1 MQIKFDANKKRL
13 DTTPAFGLLVQG
25 ENLAESIQIT
35 GPKMVGA
42 LDLSQLRVAVRMT
55 SQQYETTVE
64 KTLEQDTDGDTITF
78 TWQVDK
84 QFTGSPGKVDVML
97 VGYGGNDE
105 VIKIT
110 SSGMVVQED
119 RTFDTAPPESTWEQ
133 ILQQMQDFAT
143 QAYESKTAAA
153 NSAAEAAASQKVAE
167 EKAEQATNAA
177 SEAVK
182 AAETAAADAAAQ
194 AAAKTEQ
201 QIRQYADDRYARPL
215 VTQTGPAASLEVYPD
230 TLSNLKVYANGFTV
244 QTGADITS
252 KTNLLKPNEDSHTG
266 ITVKKNSDGSVRV
279 SGTAT
284 SRSWPRLGN
293 IVIPTSEI
301 YGDVTIS
308 FKSAVDRNIVFK
320 LGDGT
325 EHVIQKGKTSITANI
340 PSDAV
345 SGIHVFLVVPEGE
358 SIDQTYYV
366 MVNKGTTAAPFVPY
380 IEGTGAPTPV
390 NSRAITN
397 GGTDNYFVPEMLAPE
412 VTWDAET
419 KTLTKP
425 SSTGIYYDIFNGTT
439 GLNTVATNYI
449 QLLPNTK
456 YVFSAG
462 ACDTATE
469 VFVVAN
475 DGTVSK
481 ITGNL
486 ANASI
491 EAETGETGRITIR
504 MYNTGKSKAANL
516 SIKKYNTEEIFD
528 YVVSKS
534 GINGVTFL
542 PLTAPLC
549 KGDSVASYIKSGCD
563 KFTTFDGSED
573 EGWTNATTVTSG
585 VNRWG
590 VQPLNIAPADNN
602 SVATVFSPRYS
613 PVSGAN
619 TYNKITGISVDGSGN
634 LLIYDD
640 TCTSNLEEWKAALA
654 AHPLTVWYRSTN
666 YTEAADIPVSLETH
680 VNYAAVLTGEESVTP
695 TVSGGGNNRYEIKIP
710 GPAAK
715 PATTYAQNTLLACTH
730 FKTDGVSYLWGKI
743 VINTITTNKTG
754 LSFVVGLT
762 EAEYPT
768 EDAVKAYLAAQY
780 AAGTPVTIVY
790 QLAAP
795 ITYAHPAVVL
805 PALPDDTGKVTITGQ
820 SGGTVTV
827 VFNKSIIKEIAEIK
841 AAMLAMGANLSM

>member
-1 MQIKFDANKKRL
+1 MQIKFDANKKKL
-13 DTTPAFGLLVQG
+13 DTNPVFGLLVQG

-64 KTLEQDTDGDTITF
+64 KTLEQTTDGDTITF

-97 VGYGGNDE
+97 VGYGGNEE

-215 VTQTGPAASLEVYPD
+215 VTKTGPVASLEVYPD
-230 TLSNLKVYANGFTV
+230 KLSNLKVYANGFT
-244 QTGADITS
+244 QQA
-252 KTNLLKPNEDSHTG
+252 
-266 ITVKKNSDGSVRV
+266 
-279 SGTAT
+279 
-284 SRSWPRLGN
+284 
-293 IVIPTSEI
+293 
-301 YGDVTIS
+301 
-308 FKSAVDRNIVFK
+308 
-320 LGDGT
+320 
-325 EHVIQKGKTSITANI
+325 
-340 PSDAV
+340 
-345 SGIHVFLVVPEGE
+345 
-358 SIDQTYYV
+358 
-366 MVNKGTTAAPFVPY
+366 
-380 IEGTGAPTPV
+380 GTGDPSPTNV
-390 NSRAITN
+390 WAITN
-397 GGTDNYFVPEMLAPE
+397 GGTDNYFVPEMLTPE

-504 MYNTGKSKAANL
+504 MYATGKSKAANL

-549 KGDSVASYIKSGCD
+549 EGDSVVSWARSGCD
-563 KFTTFDGSED
+563 QQLTLDGSQLP
-573 EGWTNATTVTSG
+573 T
-585 VNRWG
+585 
-590 VQPLNIAPADNN
+590 
-602 SVATVFSPRYS
+602 SVATLNTVYRIAFTLATPA
-613 PVSGAN
+613 VSGPQYSESFFEKTDFSLNAEHFYASTN
-619 TYNKITGISVDGSGN
+619 LYVFVDKAKLAG
-634 LLIYDD
+634 D
-640 TCTSNLEEWKAALA
+640 TKENAQQYFA

-666 YTEAADIPVSLETH
+666 YTLAADIPVSLETH
-680 VNYAAVLTGEESVTP
+680 QQAVLVLDGTETITASTISAGKRFRIEAGNTPNVPVSSIDTGEL
-695 TVSGGGNNRYEIKIP
+695 K
-710 GPAAK
+710 
-715 PATTYAQNTLLACTH
+715 CTH
-730 FKTDGVSYLWGKI
+730 YKPISR
-743 VINTITTNKTG
+743 NSTNGGTQG
-754 LSFVVGLT
+754 ISFWTPESNGFYVVDDRYIGDS
-762 EAEYPT
+762 
-768 EDAVKAYLAAQY
+768 DATNFKAYLAAQY

-790 QLAAP
+790 QLATP

-805 PALPDDTGKVTITGQ
+805 PALPDDDGKVTITGQ

-827 VFNKSIIKEIAEIK
+827 VFNKSIMQEIAEIK

>member
-1 MQIKFDANKKRL
+1 MQIKFDANKKKL
-13 DTTPAFGLLVQG
+13 DTNPVFGLLVQG

-64 KTLEQDTDGDTITF
+64 KTLEQTTDGDTITF

-97 VGYGGNDE
+97 VGYGGNEE

-215 VTQTGPAASLEVYPD
+215 VTKTGPVASLEVYPD
-230 TLSNLKVYANGFTV
+230 KLSNLKVYANGFT
-244 QTGADITS
+244 QQA
-252 KTNLLKPNEDSHTG
+252 
-266 ITVKKNSDGSVRV
+266 
-279 SGTAT
+279 
-284 SRSWPRLGN
+284 
-293 IVIPTSEI
+293 
-301 YGDVTIS
+301 
-308 FKSAVDRNIVFK
+308 
-320 LGDGT
+320 
-325 EHVIQKGKTSITANI
+325 
-340 PSDAV
+340 
-345 SGIHVFLVVPEGE
+345 
-358 SIDQTYYV
+358 
-366 MVNKGTTAAPFVPY
+366 
-380 IEGTGAPTPV
+380 GTGDPSPTNV
-390 NSRAITN
+390 WAITN
-397 GGTDNYFVPEMLAPE
+397 GGTDNYFVPEMLTPE

-504 MYNTGKSKAANL
+504 MYATGKSKAANL

-549 KGDSVASYIKSGCD
+549 EGDSVVSWARSGCD
-563 KFTTFDGSED
+563 QQLTLDGSQLP
-573 EGWTNATTVTSG
+573 T
-585 VNRWG
+585 
-590 VQPLNIAPADNN
+590 
-602 SVATVFSPRYS
+602 SVATLNTVYRITFTLATPA
-613 PVSGAN
+613 VSGPQYSESFFEKTDFSLNAEHFYASTN
-619 TYNKITGISVDGSGN
+619 LYVFVDKAKLAG
-634 LLIYDD
+634 D
-640 TCTSNLEEWKAALA
+640 TKENAQQYFA

-666 YTEAADIPVSLETH
+666 YTLAADIPVSLETH
-680 VNYAAVLTGEESVTP
+680 QQAVLVLDGTEGITLYWNGHKEEQLANGRVTFSWP
-695 TVSGGGNNRYEIKIP
+695 MPYPYKSDSEYSSTVS
-710 GPAAK
+710 
-715 PATTYAQNTLLACTH
+715 H
-730 FKTDGVSYLWGKI
+730 FKFFATVTSGIAGAVGYQFAATKNVYICLDLS
-743 VINTITTNKTG
+743 TI
-754 LSFVVGLT
+754 
-762 EAEYPT
+762 
-768 EDAVKAYLAAQY
+768 DAVGETDDSVLRNKILAYLAAQY

-790 QLAAP
+790 QLATP

-805 PALPDDTGKVTITGQ
+805 PALPDDDGKVTITGQ

-827 VFNKSIIKEIAEIK
+827 VFNKSIMQEIAEIK

>member
-1 MQIKFDANKKRL
+1 MQIKFDANKKKL
-13 DTTPAFGLLVQG
+13 DTNPVFGLLVQG

-64 KTLEQDTDGDTITF
+64 KTLEQTTDGDTITF

-97 VGYGGNDE
+97 VGYGGNEE

-215 VTQTGPAASLEVYPD
+215 VTKTGPAASLEVYPD
-230 TLSNLKVYANGFTV
+230 KLSNLKVYANGFT
-244 QTGADITS
+244 QQA
-252 KTNLLKPNEDSHTG
+252 
-266 ITVKKNSDGSVRV
+266 
-279 SGTAT
+279 
-284 SRSWPRLGN
+284 
-293 IVIPTSEI
+293 
-301 YGDVTIS
+301 
-308 FKSAVDRNIVFK
+308 
-320 LGDGT
+320 
-325 EHVIQKGKTSITANI
+325 
-340 PSDAV
+340 
-345 SGIHVFLVVPEGE
+345 
-358 SIDQTYYV
+358 
-366 MVNKGTTAAPFVPY
+366 
-380 IEGTGAPTPV
+380 GTGDPSPTNV
-390 NSRAITN
+390 WAITN

-491 EAETGETGRITIR
+491 EAETSETGRITIR
-504 MYNTGKSKAANL
+504 MYATGKSKAANL

-534 GINGVTFL
+534 GISGVTFL
-542 PLTAPLC
+542 PLTAPMC
-549 KGDSVASYIKSGCD
+549 EGDSVVSWVKSGCD
-563 KFTTFDGSED
+563 KVVTFDGSSD
-573 EGWTNATTVTSG
+573 ENWAVTES
-585 VNRWG
+585 NNN
-590 VQPLNIAPADNN
+590 VQ
-602 SVATVFSPRYS
+602 Y
-613 PVSGAN
+613 
-619 TYNKITGISVDGSGN
+619 ISVPLDYSISSGFKTVLAYCN
-634 LLIYDD
+634 RLAKVTPSSADANPTSLD
-640 TCTSNLEEWKAALA
+640 TCSVFARFLGDLVIKINIGADSAKAAKQALA
-654 AHPLTVWYRSTN
+654 ANPITIWLKSPN

-680 VNYAAVLTGEESVTP
+680 QQAVLVLDGTEGWMANAGSAWCYSKSGITP
-695 TVSGGGNNRYEIKIP
+695 GKGTDGTVVCSQFKGRANTSYIDSNWVTVSATGYVVIKSDVY
-710 GPAAK
+710 
-715 PATTYAQNTLLACTH
+715 TS
-730 FKTDGVSYLWGKI
+730 D
-743 VINTITTNKTG
+743 
-754 LSFVVGLT
+754 T
-762 EAEYPT
+762 EALS
-768 EDAVKAYLAAQY
+768 AYLAAQY

-790 QLAAP
+790 QLATP

-805 PALPDDTGKVTITGQ
+805 PALPDDDGKVTITGQ

-827 VFNKSIIKEIAEIK
+827 VFNKSIIQEIAEIK

>member
-1 MQIKFDANKKRL
+1 MQIKFDANKKKL
-13 DTTPAFGLLVQG
+13 DTNPVFGLLVQG

-64 KTLEQDTDGDTITF
+64 KTLEQTTDGDTITF

-97 VGYGGNDE
+97 VGYGGNEE

-215 VTQTGPAASLEVYPD
+215 VTKTGPVASLEVYPD
-230 TLSNLKVYANGFTV
+230 KLSNLKVYANGFT
-244 QTGADITS
+244 QQA
-252 KTNLLKPNEDSHTG
+252 
-266 ITVKKNSDGSVRV
+266 
-279 SGTAT
+279 
-284 SRSWPRLGN
+284 
-293 IVIPTSEI
+293 
-301 YGDVTIS
+301 
-308 FKSAVDRNIVFK
+308 
-320 LGDGT
+320 
-325 EHVIQKGKTSITANI
+325 
-340 PSDAV
+340 
-345 SGIHVFLVVPEGE
+345 
-358 SIDQTYYV
+358 
-366 MVNKGTTAAPFVPY
+366 
-380 IEGTGAPTPV
+380 GTGDPSPTNV
-390 NSRAITN
+390 WAITN
-397 GGTDNYFVPEMLAPE
+397 GGTDNYFVPEMLTPE

-504 MYNTGKSKAANL
+504 MYATGKSKAANL

-549 KGDSVASYIKSGCD
+549 EGDSVVSWARSGCD
-563 KFTTFDGSED
+563 QQLTLDGSQLP
-573 EGWTNATTVTSG
+573 T
-585 VNRWG
+585 
-590 VQPLNIAPADNN
+590 
-602 SVATVFSPRYS
+602 SVATLNTVYRITFTLATPA
-613 PVSGAN
+613 VSGPQYSESFFEKTDFSLNAEHFYASTN
-619 TYNKITGISVDGSGN
+619 LYVFVDKAKLAG
-634 LLIYDD
+634 D
-640 TCTSNLEEWKAALA
+640 TKENAQQYFA

-666 YTEAADIPVSLETH
+666 YTLAADIPVSLETH
-680 VNYAAVLTGEESVTP
+680 QQAVLVLDGTEGITLYWNGHKEEQLANGRVTFSWP
-695 TVSGGGNNRYEIKIP
+695 MPYPYKSASEYSSTVS
-710 GPAAK
+710 
-715 PATTYAQNTLLACTH
+715 H
-730 FKTDGVSYLWGKI
+730 FKFFATVTSGIAGAVGYQFAATKNVYICLDLS
-743 VINTITTNKTG
+743 TI
-754 LSFVVGLT
+754 
-762 EAEYPT
+762 
-768 EDAVKAYLAAQY
+768 DAVGETDDSVLRNKILAYLAAQY

-790 QLAAP
+790 QLATP

-805 PALPDDTGKVTITGQ
+805 PALPDDDGKVTITGQ

-827 VFNKSIIKEIAEIK
+827 VFNKSIMQEIAEIK

>member
-1 MQIKFDANKKRL
+1 MEIKFDANKKKL
-13 DTTPAFGLLVQG
+13 DTNPVFGLLVQG

-215 VTQTGPAASLEVYPD
+215 VTKTGPAASLEVYPD
-230 TLSNLKVYANGFTV
+230 KMSNMRVYANGFT
-244 QTGADITS
+244 QQAGTGD
-252 KTNLLKPNEDSHTG
+252 PSHT
-266 ITVKKNSDGSVRV
+266 NVR
-279 SGTAT
+279 A
-284 SRSWPRLGN
+284 L
-293 IVIPTSEI
+293 
-301 YGDVTIS
+301 
-308 FKSAVDRNIVFK
+308 
-320 LGDGT
+320 
-325 EHVIQKGKTSITANI
+325 
-340 PSDAV
+340 
-345 SGIHVFLVVPEGE
+345 
-358 SIDQTYYV
+358 
-366 MVNKGTTAAPFVPY
+366 
-380 IEGTGAPTPV
+380 
-390 NSRAITN
+390 TN
-397 GGTDNYFVPEMLAPE
+397 GGLKLVEVAFTGSESWRLQSGAYLASGFTAGLTNGVGYASPVKFQYRYGGQGIFV
-412 VTWDAET
+412 D
-419 KTLTKP
+419 
-425 SSTGIYYDIFNGTT
+425 
-439 GLNTVATNYI
+439 
-449 QLLPNTK
+449 
-456 YVFSAG
+456 SAG
-462 ACDTATE
+462 AACLGSGAVTALGYT
-469 VFVVAN
+469 
-475 DGTVSK
+475 DVSQWK
-481 ITGNL
+481 ADL
-486 ANASI
+486 QAAYNAGMPYKMWYQPAD
-491 EAETGETGRITIR
+491 E
-504 MYNTGKSKAANL
+504 SKATGLYAPIIL
-516 SIKKYNTEEIFD
+516 S
-528 YVVSKS
+528 S
-534 GINGVTFL
+534 GEYCATCL

-549 KGDSVASYIKSGCD
+549 EGDSVVSWVKSGCD
-563 KFTTFDGSED
+563 QQLTLDGSTLTVAAS
-573 EGWTNATTVTSG
+573 GSNYTVVAANAVAGGTVYASGLAGLSLTAGSITIPGTAFPASVTNAG
-585 VNRWG
+585 
-590 VQPLNIAPADNN
+590 Q
-602 SVATVFSPRYS
+602 
-613 PVSGAN
+613 AN
-619 TYNKITGISVDGSGN
+619 TW
-634 LLIYDD
+634 LQ
-640 TCTSNLEEWKAALA
+640 SNPQTL
-654 AHPLTVWYRSTN
+654 YYQSTA

-680 VNYAAVLTGEESVTP
+680 QQAVLVLDGTETITASTISAGKRFRIEAGNTPNVPVSSTDTGEL
-695 TVSGGGNNRYEIKIP
+695 K
-710 GPAAK
+710 
-715 PATTYAQNTLLACTH
+715 CTH
-730 FKTDGVSYLWGKI
+730 YKPISR
-743 VINTITTNKTG
+743 NSTNGGTQG
-754 LSFVVGLT
+754 ISFWTPGSNGFYVVDDRYIGDS
-762 EAEYPT
+762 
-768 EDAVKAYLAAQY
+768 DATNFKAYLAAQY

-790 QLAAP
+790 QLATP
-795 ITYAHPAVVL
+795 ITYAHPPVVL

>member
-1 MQIKFDANKKRL
+1 MEIKFDANKKKL
-13 DTTPAFGLLVQG
+13 DTNPVFGLLVQG

-64 KTLEQDTDGDTITF
+64 KTLEQATDGDTITF

-119 RTFDTAPPESTWEQ
+119 RTFGTAPPESTWEQ

-215 VTQTGPAASLEVYPD
+215 VTKTGPAASLEVYPD
-230 TLSNLKVYANGFTV
+230 KLSNLKVYANGFT
-244 QTGADITS
+244 QQA
-252 KTNLLKPNEDSHTG
+252 
-266 ITVKKNSDGSVRV
+266 
-279 SGTAT
+279 
-284 SRSWPRLGN
+284 
-293 IVIPTSEI
+293 
-301 YGDVTIS
+301 
-308 FKSAVDRNIVFK
+308 
-320 LGDGT
+320 
-325 EHVIQKGKTSITANI
+325 
-340 PSDAV
+340 
-345 SGIHVFLVVPEGE
+345 
-358 SIDQTYYV
+358 
-366 MVNKGTTAAPFVPY
+366 
-380 IEGTGAPTPV
+380 GTGDPSPTNV
-390 NSRAITN
+390 RALTN
-397 GGTDNYFVPEMLAPE
+397 GGLGMYKLVIDGSHSITKETSVRGTVYYKVNVTCPANVDGASAAAYSKQYCNRAQIKNADGQTQGDYAWVYGENLCRIAFFSKPWITTAEAMQADLATDPLIIWYIPADESQA
-412 VTWDAET
+412 
-419 KTLTKP
+419 
-425 SSTGIYYDIFNGTT
+425 T
-439 GLNTVATNYI
+439 GLYAPIILQGGEYRAT
-449 QLLPNTK
+449 
-456 YVFSAG
+456 
-462 ACDTATE
+462 C
-469 VFVVAN
+469 
-475 DGTVSK
+475 
-481 ITGNL
+481 
-486 ANASI
+486 
-491 EAETGETGRITIR
+491 
-504 MYNTGKSKAANL
+504 
-516 SIKKYNTEEIFD
+516 
-528 YVVSKS
+528 
-534 GINGVTFL
+534 L

-549 KGDSVASYIKSGCD
+549 EGDSVVSWARSGCD
-563 KFTTFDGSED
+563 KVVTFDGSENWVKSAI
-573 EGWTNATTVTSG
+573 GFYIAG
-585 VNRWG
+585 
-590 VQPLNIAPADNN
+590 PLSDFSDNGN
-602 SVATVFSPRYS
+602 GYCDQY
-613 PVSGAN
+613 PVS
-619 TYNKITGISVDGSGN
+619 TVKSVSGSVYWDSAAFSV
-634 LLIYDD
+634 YDVSYD
-640 TCTSNLEEWKAALA
+640 SLESFKAALA

-695 TVSGGGNNRYEIKIP
+695 TISGDGNNRYYIVIT

-730 FKTDGVSYLWGKI
+730 LKTDKI
-743 VINTITTNKTG
+743 NYSWDRIAINTITTNQTG
-754 LSFVVGLT
+754 SSFTVGLP

-768 EDAVKAYLAAQY
+768 EDAVKTWLAAQY

-790 QLAAP
+790 QLATP

-805 PALPDDTGKVTITGQ
+805 PALPDDDGKVTITGQ
-820 SGGTVTV
+820 SGGTVTI
-827 VFNKSIIKEIAEIK
+827 VFNKSIIQEIAEIK